1 MKRVGILTSG
11 GDCQGLNAAIRGVA
25 KGLYEEFGK
34 NVEIYGIKDGY
45 KGLIFGE
52 YKLMQPEDFSGILT
66 LGGTLLGTS
75 RQPFKTMR
83 VIDENSV
90 DKVKSMKDNYKKM
103 KLDCLVILG
112 GNGTQKTA
120 NLLREEGLNVIHL
133 PKTIDNDIWGTEVT
147 FGFHSAVEIAT
158 NVIDCIHTT
167 ATSHGR
173 IFIVEV
179 MGHKVGW
186 LTLSAGIAGGADVI
200 LLPEIPYDINKVAK
214 VLKKRIDSGKKFSIL
229 AVAEGAIS
237 KEEAA
242 LSKKEFKKAR
252 ADFKYPSIVYRIAEE
267 LQEKIDNEIRV
278 CVPGHFQRG
287 GSPCAYDRV
296 LCTRLGATAA
306 KFIKE
311 KRFGVMVGVVG
322 GETVPVP
329 LEDVAG
335 KLKGVPVDCS
345 EIQAARQIGISFGD

>member
-25 KGLYEEFGK
+25 KGLYQEFGK
-34 NVEIYGIKDGY
+34 DVEIYGIRDGY

-52 YKLMQPEDFSGILT
+52 YKLMKPKDFSGILT

-90 DKVKSMKDNYKKM
+90 DKVKGMKDNYKKM

-133 PKTIDNDIWGTEVT
+133 PKTIDNDIWGTDVT

-173 IFIVEV
+173 VFIVEV

-200 LLPEIPYDINKVAK
+200 LLPEIPYDIDKVAK
-214 VLKKRIDSGKKFSIL
+214 CLNDRIKAGKKFSIL

-237 KEEAA
+237 KAGG
-242 LSKKEFKKAR
+242 R
-252 ADFKYPSIVYRIAEE
+252 P
-267 LQEKIDNEIRV
+267 LQERSGKR
-278 CVPGHFQRG
+278 PGRTSPTPPSCTASPRSWPARWTTRS
-287 GSPCAYDRV
+287 GSACPGTSSGAAAPAPTTGCCAP
-296 LCTRLGATAA
+296 GWA
-306 KFIKE
+306 
-311 KRFGVMVGVVG
+311 
-322 GETVPVP
+322 PP
-329 LEDVAG
+329 
-335 KLKGVPVDCS
+335 PP
-345 EIQAARQIGISFGD
+345 GISRRRPSASWWAW

>member
-25 KGLYEEFGK
+25 KGLYTEFGK
-34 NVEIYGIKDGY
+34 DVEIYGIRDGY

-52 YKLMQPEDFSGILT
+52 YKLMKPEDFSGILT

-75 RQPFKTMR
+75 RQP
-83 VIDENSV
+83 
-90 DKVKSMKDNYKKM
+90 YKKM

-133 PKTIDNDIWGTEVT
+133 PKTIDNDIWGTDVT

-173 IFIVEV
+173 VFIVEV

-200 LLPEIPYDINKVAK
+200 LLPEIPYDIDKVAK
-214 VLKKRIDSGKKFSIL
+214 CLNDRIKAGKKFSIL

-242 LSKKEFKKAR
+242 LTKKERKKAR
-252 ADFKYPSIVYRIAEE
+252 ENFPHPSIVYRIAEE
-267 LQEKIDNEIRV
+267 LAGKVDNEIRV

-306 KFIKE
+306 RFIKE
-311 KRFGVMVGVVG
+311 KKFGVMVGMVG
-322 GETVPVP
+322 GQCVPVP
-329 LEDVAG
+329 LGDVAG
-335 KLKGVPVDCS
+335 KLKGVPVDCD

>member
-1 MKRVGILTSG
+1 M
-11 GDCQGLNAAIRGVA
+11 
-25 KGLYEEFGK
+25 
-34 NVEIYGIKDGY
+34 
-45 KGLIFGE
+45 
-52 YKLMQPEDFSGILT
+52 
-66 LGGTLLGTS
+66 
-75 RQPFKTMR
+75 
-83 VIDENSV
+83 
-90 DKVKSMKDNYKKM
+90 
-103 KLDCLVILG
+103 
-112 GNGTQKTA
+112 
-120 NLLREEGLNVIHL
+120 
-133 PKTIDNDIWGTEVT
+133 T

-200 LLPEIPYDINKVAK
+200 LLPEIPYDIDKVAK
-214 VLKKRIDSGKKFSIL
+214 CLNDRIKKGKKFSIL

-242 LSKKEFKKAR
+242 LTKKERKKAR
-252 ADFKYPSIVYRIAEE
+252 ENFPHPSIVYRIAEE
-267 LQEKIDNEIRV
+267 LARKIDNEIRV

-306 KFIKE
+306 RFIKE
-311 KRFGVMVGVVG
+311 KTFGVMVGMVG
-322 GETVPVP
+322 GQCVPVP
-329 LEDVAG
+329 LAEVAG
-335 KLKGVPVDCS
+335 KLKSVPVDCD
-345 EIQAARQIGISFGD
+345 EIKAARQIGSSFGD